1 MCISVIAR
9 VIKWRKEYVYFSDCE
24 SGCVVFCEF
33 LCCMT
38 LVSVVVDD
46 TTTHAKPS
54 TTAPSSKLVYH
65 FQKTKNN
72 TVKPHYSG
80 HSIRRPPL
88 YKSHVCVNQ

>member
-9 VIKWRKEYVYFSDCE
+9 VIKRREEYVYFSDCE

-33 LCCMT
+33 LCCMI

-54 TTAPSSKLVYH
+54 TTAQSSELVYH
-65 FQKTKNN
+65 LQKTKKN
-72 TVKPHYSG
+72 TKEK
-80 HSIRRPPL
+80 IAEPL
-88 YKSHVCVNQ
+88 ILHIDFECSET